1 MKLHTQI
8 FVAMALGVAIGLPL
22 NFAAEAGTISRD
34 IALQAGAIG
43 EWFGKVFLTLLNM
56 VVVPLIFTSI
66 VGSIT
71 GVGGGGG
78 LGRLGLRT
86 LGYYL
91 TTSLLAILTGMLL
104 VNIIR
109 PGDGMDYLALMEAAR
124 GELATREMVAP
135 DVTATSAGGVT
146 AILAD
151 IVYRMIPGN
160 VLAAATSNKS
170 ILAVIFFGALFGLS
184 AVRTGGE
191 HLERIDGLFR
201 SIYEIMITMTHGI
214 LRVAPLGIAGYVLFV
229 TATTGLSLVGGLAW
243 YMLTV
248 SLALMIHAGVTL
260 PLLLWLVTRRSPLA
274 YANAMKE
281 ALLTAFSTASSAGTL
296 PLTMRCATERGG
308 VPERVTSF
316 TLPLG
321 ATVNMDG
328 TALYEA
334 IAVLFVAQ
342 MLGDLTLMQQGIVAV
357 TALMA
362 SVGAAGIPHAGTV
375 MMVIVMQAVGLPT
388 DAVLVILAVDRV
400 LDMGRTTV
408 NVWSDSVGAAVIA
421 SFEGET
427 QPTAPATAA

>member
-8 FVAMALGVAIGLPL
+8 FVAMALGVLIGLPL
-22 NFAAEAGTISRD
+22 NFAAEAGIVPREV
-34 IALQAGAIG
+34 ALQAGAIG

-86 LGYYL
+86 LGYYM
-91 TTSLLAILTGMLL
+91 TTSVLAIVTGMVL
-104 VNIIR
+104 VNLIR
-109 PGDGMDYLALMEAAR
+109 PGDGMDYMALMEAAR
-124 GELATREMVAP
+124 GELAAREMVAP

-170 ILAVIFFGALFGLS
+170 ILAVIFFGALFGMS
-184 AVRTGGE
+184 AVKTGGE
-191 HLERIDGLFR
+191 HLERIDGLFK

-214 LRVAPLGIAGYVLFV
+214 LRVAPIGIAGYVLFV
-229 TATTGLSLVGGLAW
+229 TAATGLSLVGGLAW

-248 SLALMIHAGVTL
+248 ALALTLHACVTL
-260 PLLLWLVTRRSPLA
+260 PLILWFVAARSPIT
-274 YANAMKE
+274 YARDMRE
-281 ALLTAFSTASSAGTL
+281 ALLTAFSTASSAGAL
-296 PLTMRCATERGG
+296 PLTMRCATERAG

-342 MLGDLTLMQQGIVAV
+342 MLGDLGLIQQGIVAV

-400 LDMGRTTV
+400 LDMGRTAV
-408 NVWSDSVGAAVIA
+408 NVWSDSVGAAVVA
-421 SFEGET
+421 SFEGD
-427 QPTAPATAA
+427 APAVAVS